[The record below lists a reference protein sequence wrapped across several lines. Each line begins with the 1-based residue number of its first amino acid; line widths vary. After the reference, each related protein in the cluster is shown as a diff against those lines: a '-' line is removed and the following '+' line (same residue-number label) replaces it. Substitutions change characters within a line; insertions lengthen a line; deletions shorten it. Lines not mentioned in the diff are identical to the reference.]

1 MFLRPLRRRR
11 DKAPALLLQK
21 VRGFLCGVA
30 QVTWGK
36 LAVSVKRKR
45 NMKRYGA
52 SRFLFLSPRTNT
64 GHTTWLLHLITYPS
78 LFLSFSAQSHL
89 SLFALYRHP
98 FPVWL
103 HSPALVPYS
112 LFWGLFARF
121 QILVVV
127 GIWGFV
133 FFPILISLYAVS
145 SISDYSSKYLWIF
158 INYSLRWCIGSHRK
172 KPHAEFTAW
181 SYEGKSQC
189 LHDGSYKKCCWNAY
203 CVLGTG

>member
-1 MFLRPLRRRR
+1 MGLRVFSSFLQGRTRATPRGSFTWSLTLPY
-11 DKAPALLLQK
+11 AFPFQPSPAY
-21 VRGFLCGVA
+21 LC
-30 QVTWGK
+30 
-36 LAVSVKRKR
+36 
-45 NMKRYGA
+45 
-52 SRFLFLSPRTNT
+52 
-64 GHTTWLLHLITYPS
+64 
-78 LFLSFSAQSHL
+78 
-89 SLFALYRHP
+89 ALYGHP

-172 KPHAEFTAW
+172 KLHAEFTAW

-203 CVLGTG
+203 CILGTG